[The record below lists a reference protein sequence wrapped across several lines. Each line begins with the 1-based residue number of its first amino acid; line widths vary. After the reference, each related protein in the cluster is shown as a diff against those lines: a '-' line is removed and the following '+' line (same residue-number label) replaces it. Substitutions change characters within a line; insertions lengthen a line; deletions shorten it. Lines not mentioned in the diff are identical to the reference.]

1 MDLKQNI
8 YNDLISD
15 TLELENIKSKKDIF
29 IENIPYVKKL
39 LLSGLSTKKQIERYS
54 EDVDTISRSCYEK
67 YSKEFLNE
75 VYEQGVIKSLFHRNI
90 KTIAYYLTNEEKPK
104 ATILYNNLLK
114 SGSLKLAKNKKDS
127 SIDFK
132 TFSKLLKEFLESKG
146 HMDLISFDEEIKQIS
161 QIETKTNEV
170 ISIETIEVEEEKE
183 VEIKLID
190 DTSKICDIEFLK
202 KDFVEYENSYI
213 DNNIKEKNV
222 YYIQTKYI
230 DKEYHFDKFKDV
242 IKNNNIMENY
252 SIVLHNNSIVDMKL
266 YIYRYVNKEL
276 VLLKSVN
283 AESSLFELDQLVRR
297 ARDNFFTKFESHMNY
312 IVNA

>member
-1 MDLKQNI
+1 MDLRQNI

-15 TLELENIKSKKDIF
+15 TFEHNTSKSKKDIF

-54 EDVDTISRSCYEK
+54 DDIDEISRSCYEK

-75 VYEQGVIKSLFHRNI
+75 IYEEGVIKSLFHRNI
-90 KTIAYYLTNEEKPK
+90 KTIAYYLTNEENPK
-104 ATILYNNLLK
+104 STKLYDNLLT

-127 SIDFK
+127 SLDYK
-132 TFSKLLKEFLESKG
+132 TFSTLLKDFLEAKG
-146 HMDLISFDEEIKQIS
+146 HENLITFDEKIDYPYEENS
-161 QIETKTNEV
+161 SDIEVN
-170 ISIETIEVEEEKE
+170 IETIQEEDKE
-183 VEIKLID
+183 VDIQLID
-190 DTSKICDIEFLK
+190 DTSKRCEVSFLK
-202 KDFVEYENSYI
+202 SNFVEYDNSYI

-230 DKEYHFDKFKDV
+230 DKEYHFEKFKDV
-242 IKNNNIMENY
+242 IRKHKIVEDY

-266 YIYRYVNKEL
+266 YIYRYVNNDL
-276 VLLKSVN
+276 VLIKSVN
-283 AESSLFELDQLVRR
+283 AESSIFELDQLVRR

-312 IVNA
+312 IINA